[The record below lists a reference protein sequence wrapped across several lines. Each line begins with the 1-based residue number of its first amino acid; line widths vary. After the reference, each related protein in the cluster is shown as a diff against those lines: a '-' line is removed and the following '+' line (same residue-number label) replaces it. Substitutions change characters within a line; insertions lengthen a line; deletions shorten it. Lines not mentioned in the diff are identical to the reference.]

1 MLSNPGKELIDKK
14 LRITTY
20 DYNSFT
26 SLLHSATNNFSS
38 ERSQLQ
44 QFLRS
49 KGIADPTVLRAMAK
63 VPREQFLEKNF
74 ARRAYEDSALPIGSG
89 QTISQPYTVAY
100 MSQALGLKKGEK
112 VLEIGTGSGYQAAIL
127 AEMGC
132 RVFTI
137 ERHLPLL
144 QTARKRFEALGYH
157 DIISR
162 AGDGSRGWAEYAP
175 FDAIIVTAGAPDVPE
190 TLTKQ
195 LDPKGGRLIVPVGSL
210 DVQRMYLIRNN
221 DGNLAVEELPE
232 FKFVPLVGKEG
243 WAQEERA

>member
-1 MLSNPGKELIDKK
+1 M
-14 LRITTY
+14 
-20 DYNSFT
+20 
-26 SLLHSATNNFSS
+26 LHSATNNFSS
-38 ERSQLQ
+38 ERLHLE

-49 KGIADPTVLRAMAK
+49 RGISDPAVLRAMAK

-89 QTISQPYTVAY
+89 QTISQPFTVAY
-100 MSQALGLKKGEK
+100 MSQALHLKKGEK

-144 QTARKRFEALGYH
+144 KTAQKRFDALGYN

-195 LDPKGGRLIVPVGSL
+195 LAANGGRLIVPVGSL

-221 DGNLAVEELPE
+221 DGNLSVDELPE

-243 WAQEERA
+243 WAQEERV

>member
-1 MLSNPGKELIDKK
+1 M
-14 LRITTY
+14 
-20 DYNSFT
+20 
-26 SLLHSATNNFSS
+26 LHSAQNNFSH
-38 ERSQLQ
+38 ERSSLQ

-49 KGIADPTVLRAMAK
+49 RGITDERVLRAMGK
-63 VPREQFLEKNF
+63 IPREQFLEKNF

-89 QTISQPYTVAY
+89 QTISQPFTVAY
-100 MSQALGLKKGEK
+100 MTEALQIKSGEK
-112 VLEIGTGSGYQAAIL
+112 VLEIGTGSGYQAAVL

-132 RVFTI
+132 KVYTI

-144 QTARKRFEALGYH
+144 LAAQKRFSALGYH

-195 LDPKGGRLIVPVGSL
+195 LNPNGGRLIVPVGSI
-210 DVQRMYLIRNN
+210 DIQRMYMIRNEN
-221 DGNLAVEELPE
+221 GKLEVDELPE

-243 WAQEERA
+243 WQQEERNR

>member
-1 MLSNPGKELIDKK
+1 
-14 LRITTY
+14 
-20 DYNSFT
+20 
-26 SLLHSATNNFSS
+26 LLHSATNNFST
-38 ERSQLQ
+38 ERTQLQ
-44 QFLRS
+44 DFLRS
-49 KGIADPTVLRAMAK
+49 RGITDVAVLRAMGK
-63 VPREQFLEKNF
+63 IPREQFLGKDF
-74 ARRAYEDSALPIGSG
+74 VRRAYEDSALPIGSG
-89 QTISQPYTVAY
+89 QTISQPFTVAY
-100 MSQALGLKKGEK
+100 MTQALHLKQGEK

-144 QTARKRFEALGYH
+144 QSAQKRFEALGFH

-195 LDPKGGRLIVPVGSL
+195 LNPKGGRLLVPVGSL
-210 DVQRMYLIRNN
+210 SVQRMYLVKNEN
-221 DGNLAVEELPE
+221 GNLTVKELPE

-243 WAQEERA
+243 WAQEERR